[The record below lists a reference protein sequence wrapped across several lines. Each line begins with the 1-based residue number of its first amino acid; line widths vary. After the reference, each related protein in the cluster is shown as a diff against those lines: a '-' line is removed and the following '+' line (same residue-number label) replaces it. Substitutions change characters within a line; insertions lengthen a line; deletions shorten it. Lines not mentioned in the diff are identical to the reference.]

1 VTVVRLI
8 ADGAVSGNPGPGGW
22 SAILISGDH
31 RRELSGG
38 VLDTTNNRMELMGVI
53 EGLRALTRPCT
64 VEVLS
69 DSAYVV
75 NAHRKGWIERWQQNG
90 WKTAAKKPVENQDLW
105 RELLEQEARH
115 TVHFELVKGHSGHE
129 LNDRADALAVAARE
143 QIARTSVGAVT

>member
-1 VTVVRLI
+1 VTVVQLI

-22 SAILISGDH
+22 AAILISGEH

-38 VLDTTNNRMELMGVI
+38 MPDTTNNRMELMGVI

-105 RELLEQEARH
+105 RELLAEEARH
-115 TVHFELVKGHSGHE
+115 TVYYELVKGHSGHE

-143 QIARTSVGAVT
+143 QVASVAAGR

>member
-1 VTVVRLI
+1 MSVVQLI

-22 SAILISGDH
+22 SAILISGEH

-38 VLDTTNNRMELMGVI
+38 VPDTTNNRMELMGVI

-75 NAHRKGWIERWQQNG
+75 NAHLKGWIERWQQNG

-105 RELLEQEARH
+105 RELLAEEARH
-115 TVHFELVKGHSGHE
+115 TVVRFKLVKGHSGHE

-143 QIARTSVGAVT
+143 HIASVAAAT

>member
-1 VTVVRLI
+1 VTSVVRLI

-22 SAILISGDH
+22 SAILISGEH

-38 VLDTTNNRMELMGVI
+38 VPDTTNNRMELMGVI

-64 VEVLS
+64 VHVLS

-90 WKTAAKKPVENQDLW
+90 WKTAARKPVENQDLW
-105 RELLEQEARH
+105 RELLAEEARH
-115 TVHFELVKGHSGHE
+115 SVHFELVKGHSGHE

-143 QIARTSVGAVT
+143 QIASVPAAR

>member
-1 VTVVRLI
+1 LTVVTLI

-22 SAILISGDH
+22 AAILISGEH
-31 RRELSGG
+31 ERELSGA
-38 VLDTTNNRMELMGVI
+38 VPDTTNNRMELMGVI

-64 VEVLS
+64 VQVLS

-105 RELLEQEARH
+105 GGLRAEEARH
-115 TVHFELVKGHSGHE
+115 TAHFELVKGHSGHE

-143 QIARTSVGAVT
+143 RLSAGAAH